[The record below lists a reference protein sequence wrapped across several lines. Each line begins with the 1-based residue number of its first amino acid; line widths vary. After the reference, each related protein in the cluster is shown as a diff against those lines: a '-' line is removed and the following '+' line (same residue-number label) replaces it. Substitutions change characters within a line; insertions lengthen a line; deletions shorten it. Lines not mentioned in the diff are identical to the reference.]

1 MSSIEFLTHEQVCEL
16 TAARTKAGQLTVL
29 TRNGIRH
36 TVKRNG
42 WPCVTTSAL
51 IDSKLV
57 ESTLPNAWQ
66 PRKAL

>member
-16 TAARTKAGQLTVL
+16 TAARTKAGQLAVL
-29 TRNGIRH
+29 RKNGIRH

-51 IDSKLV
+51 IVSKQLQ
-57 ESTLPNAWQ
+57 SALPTTWQ

>member
-29 TRNGIRH
+29 IRNGIRH

-51 IDSKLV
+51 IDSKQV

>member
-42 WPCVTTSAL
+42 WPCVTTFAL
-51 IDSKLV
+51 TDSKQV
-57 ESTLPNAWQ
+57 ESTMPKSWQ

>member
-16 TAARTKAGQLTVL
+16 TAARTKAGQLAVL
-29 TRNGIRH
+29 RKNGIRH

-51 IDSKLV
+51 IDSKQV
-57 ESTLPNAWQ
+57 QSTVPSTWQ

>member
-1 MSSIEFLTHEQVCEL
+1 MSSTEFLTHEQVCEL
-16 TAARTKAGQLTVL
+16 TAARTKAGQLAVL
-29 TRNGIRH
+29 RKNGIRH

-51 IDSKLV
+51 IDSKQLQ
-57 ESTLPNAWQ
+57 SALPTTWQ